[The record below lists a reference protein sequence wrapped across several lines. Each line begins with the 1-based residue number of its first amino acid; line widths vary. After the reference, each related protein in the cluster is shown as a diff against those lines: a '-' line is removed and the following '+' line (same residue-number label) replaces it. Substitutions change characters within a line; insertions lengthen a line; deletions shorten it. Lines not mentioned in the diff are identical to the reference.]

1 MCGTVCM
8 GAAGPPN
15 LVWGGTGRVGLLITE
30 LQYTDSAQIVV
41 RFVVSLPQAKRKR
54 SDQRVSP
61 TGLAGKRKLT
71 ATSSLLGYF
80 SGLAKVAD
88 QPTSDL

>member
-8 GAAGPPN
+8 SASGPPN
-15 LVWGGTGRVGLLITE
+15 PVWGGRDRVGNTLYVFCYGYGL
-30 LQYTDSAQIVV
+30 IVV
-41 RFVVSLPQAKRKR
+41 QCNQAKRKL
-54 SDQRVSP
+54 SDHRVSP
-61 TGLAGKRKLT
+61 TGLSGKRKLT